1 MAEVDMLY
9 LIVVGGCSLLII
21 GMLTFILGRLLD
33 THFRAKVMR
42 IVTKRDYG
50 ILAIASQ
57 DRKNIRKVVVNFEHS
72 VIKLGNDVW
81 VIQSGRIYR
90 QEKPETGFSFQ
101 NSRGEISVDTFRYE
115 EGIPILYVDITNLK
129 PLNFYPQETGKV
141 PPEELGSFLSS
152 WIANQIAKGMNVIN
166 EYRTF
171 LIIIIVLNIVLLCVL
186 AYVLMGIGDIKTALK
201 AGIPPITQLAQNGSM
216 VITGSG

>member
-1 MAEVDMLY
+1 MAEVDILY
-9 LIVVGGCSLLII
+9 LIVVGSCSLLII

-101 NSRGEISVDTFRYE
+101 NARGEISVDTFRYE

-129 PLNFYPQETGKV
+129 PLSFYPQETGKV

-186 AYVLMGIGDIKTALK
+186 AYILMGIGDIKTALK
-201 AGIPPITQLAQNGSM
+201 AGIPPITQIAQNGSM

>member
-1 MAEVDMLY
+1 MVEVDL
-9 LIVVGGCSLLII
+9 LTLII
-21 GMLTFILGRLLD
+21 TAGFSMVVLALVFFLLGRIAD

-42 IVTKRDYG
+42 MITKKDYG
-50 ILAIASQ
+50 ILGIASQ
-57 DRKNIRKVVVNFEHS
+57 DRKNIRKIVVNFEKS
-72 VIKLGNDVW
+72 VIKLGSQVW

-101 NSRGEISVDTFRYE
+101 NSKGELSVDTFRYE

-152 WIANQIAKGMNVIN
+152 WIANQIAKGMNVIA
-166 EYRTF
+166 EYKTF
-171 LIIIIVLNIVLLCVL
+171 LLIIIVLAIVIITLD
-186 AYVLMGIGDIKTALK
+186 AYILMKLGDITA
-201 AGIPPITQLAQNGSM
+201 AQAVPVIAKNGSM

>member
-1 MAEVDMLY
+1 MVEIDALS
-9 LIVVGGCSLLII
+9 LIVVGFSSIFMI
-21 GMLTFILGRLLD
+21 GVMAFIVGRILD
-33 THFRAKVMR
+33 THFRAKLMR
-42 IVTKRDYG
+42 MITKKDYG
-50 ILAIASQ
+50 ILGIASQ

-72 VIKLGNDVW
+72 VIKLGSQVW

-101 NSRGEISVDTFRYE
+101 NSKGEISVDTFRYE

-171 LIIIIVLNIVLLCVL
+171 LIIIIVLNILIICLM
-186 AYVLMGIGDIKTALK
+186 AYLLMGIGDVKTALK
-201 AGIPPITQLAQNGSM
+201 VGIPPITQIAQNGSM

>member
-1 MAEVDMLY
+1 MVEVDLFT
-9 LIVVGGCSLLII
+9 LIVLGSTGFMLL
-21 GMLTFILGRLLD
+21 GAVAFAFGRILD
-33 THFRAKVMR
+33 THFRAKVFR
-42 IVTKRDYG
+42 IITKKDYG
-50 ILAIASQ
+50 ILGIASQ

-72 VIKLGNDVW
+72 VIKLGTDVW

-101 NSRGEISVDTFRYE
+101 NSKGELSIDTFRYE

-171 LIIIIVLNIVLLCVL
+171 LIVIIVLNIILLCLL
-186 AYVLMGIGDIKTALK
+186 AYMLMGIGDIKTALK
-201 AGIPPITQLAQNGSM
+201 AGAPVAAQIAQNGSM

>member
-1 MAEVDMLY
+1 MVEVDL
-9 LIVVGGCSLLII
+9 LTLII
-21 GMLTFILGRLLD
+21 TAGFSMVVLALVFFLLGRISD
-33 THFRAKVMR
+33 THFRAKLMR
-42 IVTKRDYG
+42 TLTKKDYG
-50 ILAIASQ
+50 ILGIASQ
-57 DRKNIRKVVVNFEHS
+57 DRKNIRKVVVNFEKS
-72 VIKLGNDVW
+72 VIKLGSQVW

-101 NSRGEISVDTFRYE
+101 NSKGELSVDTFRYE

-152 WIANQIAKGMNVIN
+152 WIANQIAKGMNVIA
-166 EYRTF
+166 EYKTF
-171 LIIIIVLNIVLLCVL
+171 LLIIIVLAIVIITLD
-186 AYVLMGIGDIKTALK
+186 AYILMKLGDITA
-201 AGIPPITQLAQNGSM
+201 AQAVPVIAKNGSM

>member
-1 MAEVDMLY
+1 MVEVDLFT
-9 LIVVGGCSLLII
+9 LIVLGSTGFMLL
-21 GMLTFILGRLLD
+21 GAVAFAFGRILD
-33 THFRAKVMR
+33 THFRAKVFR
-42 IVTKRDYG
+42 IITKKDYG
-50 ILAIASQ
+50 ILGIASQ

-72 VIKLGNDVW
+72 VIKLGTDVW

-101 NSRGEISVDTFRYE
+101 NSKGELSIDTFRYE

-171 LIIIIVLNIVLLCVL
+171 LIVIIVLDIILLCLL
-186 AYVLMGIGDIKTALK
+186 AYMLMGIGDIKTALK
-201 AGIPPITQLAQNGSM
+201 AGAPVAAQIAQNGSM

>member
-1 MAEVDMLY
+1 MVEVDLVSLM
-9 LIVVGGCSLLII
+9 IIAGFSMVVLALVFF
-21 GMLTFILGRLLD
+21 LLGRIAD

-42 IVTKRDYG
+42 MITKKDYG
-50 ILAIASQ
+50 ILGIASQ
-57 DRKNIRKVVVNFEHS
+57 DRKNIRKIVVNFEKS
-72 VIKLGNDVW
+72 VIKLGSQVW

-101 NSRGEISVDTFRYE
+101 NSKGELSVDTFRYE

-152 WIANQIAKGMNVIN
+152 WIANQIAKGMNVIA
-166 EYRTF
+166 EYKTF
-171 LIIIIVLNIVLLCVL
+171 LLIIIVLAILILTLNVYI
-186 AYVLMGIGDIKTALK
+186 LMKLGDLTTAQ
-201 AGIPPITQLAQNGSM
+201 AAAQAVPIIAKNGSM
-216 VITGSG
+216 IITGSG

>member
-1 MAEVDMLY
+1 MEIDALT
-9 LIVVGGCSLLII
+9 LIVVGSVSLLLI
-21 GMLTFILGRLLD
+21 GLLTFFLGRILD
-33 THFRAKVMR
+33 THFRAKIMR
-42 IVTKRDYG
+42 TITKKDYG
-50 ILAIASQ
+50 ILGIASQ
-57 DRKNIRKVVVNFEHS
+57 DRKNIKKVVVNFEHS
-72 VIKLGNDVW
+72 VIKLGSSVW

-90 QEKPETGFSFQ
+90 QEKPETGFSFV
-101 NSRGEISVDTFRYE
+101 NSKGEIMVDTFRYE
-115 EGIPILYVDITNLK
+115 EGVPILYVDITNLK

-171 LIIIIVLNIVLLCVL
+171 LIIIIVLAIVILTID
-186 AYVLMGIGDIKTALK
+186 AYILMKLGDVQTAVNAGMAAK
-201 AGIPPITQLAQNGSM
+201 AVISQNGSM